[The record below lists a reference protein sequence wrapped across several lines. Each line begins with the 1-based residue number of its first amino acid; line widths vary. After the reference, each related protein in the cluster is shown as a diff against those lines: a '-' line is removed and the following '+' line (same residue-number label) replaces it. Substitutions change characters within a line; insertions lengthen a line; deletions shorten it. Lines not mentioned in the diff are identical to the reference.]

1 MNDFQKAAKNIGN
14 RFDLVLVASERMR
27 ELHAERR
34 KQYEEGSIT
43 TESIRRDK
51 TPSEKT
57 FNDIENGTVGKEYLG
72 RIKKRYDR
80 IRKPK
85 FEEIR

>member
-1 MNDFQKAAKNIGN
+1 MNDFEKAAKKIGN

-27 ELHAERR
+27 ELHAQRR

-43 TESIRRDK
+43 TESIRRDI
-51 TPSEKT
+51 TPSEHT
-57 FNDIENGTVGKEYLG
+57 FNDIENGEVGKEYLEK
-72 RIKKRYDR
+72 IKKRHDK
-80 IRKPK
+80 IRKPR